1 MSASEVLVSSR
12 IVSIRP
18 ALVALVISL
27 AVGPPRVLVFVV
39 VINCIICISIMQFLN
54 MFYLIISCALD
65 VFDLNRRRLYL

>member
-39 VINCIICISIMQFLN
+39 VINCIILYIDYAVFEYVLFDNIM
-54 MFYLIISCALD
+54 
-65 VFDLNRRRLYL
+65 RT